1 VETRIEGS
9 NPSLSAR
16 RVRAPRVDPLFIPIE
31 ADAIFPQIKKPSFQ
45 MTDPV
50 KPRLRFAPS
59 PTGYLHVGGARTAL
73 FNWLYARKFDG
84 TFLLRIEDTDKA
96 RSTDESTRAIFEG
109 MQWLGL
115 DWDEEVVYQGA
126 NLARHR
132 ADADKLL
139 EIGAAYR
146 CFCTPAEL
154 EERRRDAEARKEA
167 FKYDRRCDRLT
178 SVEVKARVDRGD
190 PHVIRFRVPE
200 GTTEWDDLVHGNIAF
215 PNKDIEDFVI
225 LRSDRTPI
233 YNLAVVSDD
242 IAMRITVV
250 MRGDDH
256 ISNTPKQILL
266 YRSLGAP
273 LPTFAH
279 LPMIHGLDG
288 KKLSK
293 RHGATAVGDY
303 QHYGLLPGAMLN
315 FLALLGWSPGGDREV
330 MTLDEMIQ
338 LFSVDGLQKKAAIF
352 DPKKLEWMNGQHL
365 SMIPLEELEPRVTPA
380 IVTARLATEE
390 DLVERREWY
399 LRLLDLLRVRSRT
412 IDDIV
417 RQAGPYFL
425 EDIPYDETA
434 VAKNWKD
441 PRESADLLRSTRE
454 ALEKVS
460 EWQASSL
467 ESALRG
473 LAERRGIA
481 AGKVFQPLRVALTGL
496 TVSPGIFEML
506 IQMGRDL
513 SLKRIDKALLALQ
526 AS

>member
-1 VETRIEGS
+1 M
-9 NPSLSAR
+9 PDSA
-16 RVRAPRVDPLFIPIE
+16 APP
-31 ADAIFPQIKKPSFQ
+31 A
-45 MTDPV
+45 

-73 FNWLYARKFDG
+73 FNWLYARKFG
-84 TFLLRIEDTDKA
+84 GEFLLRIEDTDKA
-96 RSTDESTRAIFEG
+96 RSTEESTRAIFDG
-109 MQWLGL
+109 LQWLGL
-115 DWDEEVVYQGA
+115 NWDDGVVYQGA
-126 NLARHR
+126 NLARHQ
-132 ADADKLL
+132 ADARTLL

-154 EERRRDAEARKEA
+154 EERRREAEARKEA
-167 FKYDRRCDRLT
+167 FKYDRRCDRLP
-178 SVEVKARVDRGD
+178 SEEIERRVAAGL
-190 PHVIRFRVPE
+190 PYVIRFRVPD
-200 GTTEWDDLVHGNIAF
+200 GTTEWVDMVHERIAF
-215 PNKDIEDFVI
+215 PNKDIDDFVI
-225 LRSDRTPI
+225 LRSDATPI

-242 IAMRITVV
+242 IAMGINIV

-266 YRSLGAP
+266 YRALGAP

-315 FLALLGWSPGGDREV
+315 FLALLGWSPGGDREI
-330 MTLDEMIQ
+330 MTIPEMIE

-390 DLVERREWY
+390 ELVERRDWY

-425 EDIPYDETA
+425 EDIEYDPAA
-434 VAKNWKD
+434 VAKNWQD
-441 PRESADLLRSTRE
+441 PAE
-454 ALEKVS
+454 
-460 EWQASSL
+460 ASSL
-467 ESALRG
+467 LRATRETLATVRNWTSGDLEAALRS
-473 LAERRGIA
+473 LAESRGVA

-506 IQMGRDL
+506 IQMGREL
-513 SLKRIDKALLALQ
+513 SIKRIDKALSVLA
-526 AS
+526 A

>member
-1 VETRIEGS
+1 
-9 NPSLSAR
+9 
-16 RVRAPRVDPLFIPIE
+16 VDPLFLLE
-31 ADAIFPQIKKPSFQ
+31 SL
-45 MTDPV
+45 MTNST

-73 FNWLYARKFDG
+73 FNWLYARKFG
-84 TFLLRIEDTDKA
+84 GEFLLRIEDTDKA
-96 RSTDESTRAIFEG
+96 RSTDESTRAIFDGLE
-109 MQWLGL
+109 WLGL
-115 DWDEEVVYQGA
+115 DWDDGVVYQGA
-126 NLARHR
+126 NLPRHQ
-132 ADADKLL
+132 ADVKRLL
-139 EIGAAYR
+139 ENGSAYR

-154 EERRRDAEARKEA
+154 EERRRASAASKEA
-167 FKYDRRCDRLT
+167 FKYDRRCDRL
-178 SVEVKARVDRGD
+178 SPEEVERRVAAGE
-190 PHVIRFRVPE
+190 PYVVRFRVLD
-200 GTTEWDDLVHGNIAF
+200 GTTEWDDMVHERIAF

-225 LRSDRTPI
+225 LRSDGTPI

-242 IAMRITVV
+242 IAMGITIV

-266 YRSLGAP
+266 YRALGAP

-315 FLALLGWSPGGDREV
+315 FLALLGWSPGGDREI
-330 MTLDEMIQ
+330 MTIPEMVE

-390 DLVERREWY
+390 ELVERRDWY
-399 LRLLDLLRVRSRT
+399 FRLLDLLRIRSRT

-425 EDIPYDETA
+425 QDIEYDPVA

-441 PRESADLLRSTRE
+441 PAEASALLRATRDALSNVSDWRTEPLE
-454 ALEKVS
+454 A
-460 EWQASSL
+460 SL
-467 ESALRG
+467 RT
-473 LAERRGIA
+473 LAESRGIT

-506 IQMGRDL
+506 VQMGRDL
-513 SLKRIDKALLALQ
+513 SLKRIDKALAALG
-526 AS
+526 A